1 MPTDAIEVEK
11 KVAEML
17 RAQAE
22 ARELPL
28 SEFLQ
33 RLALSNLPL
42 NSPPPLTA
50 EEWSRIIDEVSSDSP
65 KLPHDFSRRDIYT
78 DHD

>member
-1 MPTDAIEVEK
+1 MPTDAIQVDK

-22 ARELPL
+22 ARQLPL

-42 NSPPPLTA
+42 NSPPPLS
-50 EEWSRIIDEVSSDSP
+50 EGEWNRIIDEASSDSP
-65 KLPHDFSRRDIYT
+65 RLPHDFSRKDIYF